1 MATDIKYS
9 LSVLTN
15 FNIQNFLS
23 NNNRTN
29 DSYFWLEGDDI
40 GNTLYFSST
49 LLNELTDTLEI
60 YDKANQILSIYE
72 GIYKLLDRTR
82 HYNRY
87 FILQE
92 LIDLD
97 KKAIISRSRE
107 LELYKI
113 DVDFKTIKAK
123 PENSPINPIYVL
135 FEEIVKDDFLTNLF
149 FLLSNKVDYRMLY
162 IIYDDIRYYL
172 KSNNDNEF
180 LKEFSE
186 QLNRFTHTANN
197 YEILGFFARHGRTN
211 YQPPKSSMNLADSMN
226 LIFDII
232 VKLLTEKFAITLPTF
247 WGLTH
252 IDFTKEDIEHW
263 FSSK

>member
-92 LIDLD
+92 WGKL
-97 KKAIISRSRE
+97 KESTKSATAS
-107 LELYKI
+107 LYH
-113 DVDFKTIKAK
+113 
-123 PENSPINPIYVL
+123 
-135 FEEIVKDDFLTNLF
+135 F
-149 FLLSNKVDYRMLY
+149 FLAFPSY
-162 IIYDDIRYYL
+162 I
-172 KSNNDNEF
+172 
-180 LKEFSE
+180 
-186 QLNRFTHTANN
+186 
-197 YEILGFFARHGRTN
+197 
-211 YQPPKSSMNLADSMN
+211 
-226 LIFDII
+226 
-232 VKLLTEKFAITLPTF
+232 
-247 WGLTH
+247 
-252 IDFTKEDIEHW
+252 
-263 FSSK
+263 